1 MNRLLKYFFVIYIV
15 IGTVTPV
22 YSQNYADKAYYLVDS
37 LNLARLAPF
46 ETKLIDSTLTIYHSN
61 AHDTTKIKALTIIV
75 EKSWDDRVW
84 IKYNKWIHDYT
95 EEKLLQ
101 QSFSANKEEHE
112 ILKKKWLT
120 FHADALSNI
129 GYALKNNG
137 EFSEALVYY
146 LKSHELI
153 KDIDTKK
160 NRATLLNNIGTVYND
175 QGNNKKALTYYFKSL
190 KLNEEINEKEGM
202 AISLNN
208 IGYLFVNQD
217 ENSKALEYF
226 EKSLKITEEIGNKG
240 AIAHTLNN
248 IGNVYKKQKD
258 TTTAL
263 TYFERSLSIQQEIS
277 DKNGMASTLNNIGT
291 LYKDKGNFSKA
302 LQYHYQ
308 SLNVSKETDNKR
320 GMSLALNAVGN
331 IYLKQG
337 KSLKAEAYATESLKI
352 AQEIGFPTSISAA
365 SEILTE
371 VYQVNNNWEKAFQ
384 MYKLHDIMKDS
395 LQNAEIEKSI
405 IRQQANY
412 EIEKKE
418 QKLIIMTTQ
427 NELQE
432 LKLNK
437 NKILINY
444 FIFALILVLILTV
457 VLYRGY
463 QKKRLINELL
473 ESQKTEIIKKSEE
486 KTAMLKEIHHRVKNN
501 LQVVNS
507 LLKLQSREIED
518 QKVLAIF
525 KEAQNRVLS
534 MALLHEKM
542 YRSEDIKHIDLQE
555 HISLLIDDLLK
566 TYVINKN
573 IQSNVKI
580 ANVTFGLQTLVPLGL
595 IINEIISNA
604 LKHAFKDKDE
614 GVIKVHLNQL
624 NDEQYELIIGDN
636 GIGSEELISDSGLG
650 KKLIHTFAKQLK
662 GSIERIAEEGTIY
675 KLAFYRID

>member
-1 MNRLLKYFFVIYIV
+1 MNRLLQYVFVIYSI
-15 IGTVTPV
+15 IWIATPV
-22 YSQNYADKAYYLVDS
+22 YSQIYADKAYYLVDS
-37 LNLARLAPF
+37 LEVDKLAPF
-46 ETKLIDSTLTIYHSN
+46 EIKLIDSTLTIYHSN
-61 AHDTTKIKALTIIV
+61 AHDTTKIKALNVIV
-75 EKSWDDRVW
+75 AKSWDDRVW
-84 IKYNKWIHDYT
+84 IKYNNWIHDYT
-95 EEKLLQ
+95 KEKLAQ
-101 QSFSANKEEHE
+101 ESFSADIRANE

-120 FHADALSNI
+120 LHAGALSNI
-129 GYALKNNG
+129 GYSLKVKG
-137 EFSEALVYY
+137 EFTEALSYY
-146 LKSHELI
+146 LMSHELI
-153 KDIDTKK
+153 KEIDTKK

-175 QGNNKKALTYYFKSL
+175 QGNNKKALSYYYESL

-208 IGYLFVNQD
+208 IGYLFVSQD

-226 EKSLKITEEIGNKG
+226 ERSLKITETLNHKG

-263 TYFERSLSIQQEIS
+263 TYFERSLSIQQKIL
-277 DKNGMASTLNNIGT
+277 DKNGMTSTLNNIGT
-291 LYKDKGNFSKA
+291 LYKDQGNYTKA
-302 LQYHYQ
+302 LWYHGE
-308 SLNVSKETDNKR
+308 SLKVSKEVDNKR
-320 GMSLALNAVGN
+320 GMSLALNAIGN

-337 KSLKAEAYATESLKI
+337 KFKQAEENAIQSLDI
-352 AQEIGFPTSISAA
+352 AQDIGFPTSIKAA
-365 SEILTE
+365 SGILTT
-371 VYQVNNNWEKAFQ
+371 VYQTNNSWEKAFQ
-384 MYKLHDIMKDS
+384 MYKLHDLMKDS
-395 LQNAEIEKSI
+395 LQNVATEKSI

-418 QKLIIMTTQ
+418 QKLVLMTTR

-444 FIFALILVLILTV
+444 FIFALVLVLILIV

-463 QKKRLINELL
+463 QKKQLINELL
-473 ESQKTEIIKKSEE
+473 EAQKTEIIKKSEE

-518 QKVLAIF
+518 QKVLAMF

-542 YRSEDIKHIDLQE
+542 YRSEDIKHINLQE
-555 HISLLIDDLLK
+555 HISLLVDDLLK
-566 TYVINKN
+566 TYVIDKN
-573 IQSNVKI
+573 IQSDVNI

-604 LKHAFKDKDE
+604 LKHAFKGKDE
-614 GVIKVHLNQL
+614 GIITVHLNQL
-624 NDEQYELIIGDN
+624 KEAQYELIIGDN
-636 GIGSEELISDSGLG
+636 GVGSEELISEKGLG
-650 KKLIHTFAKQLK
+650 KRLIHTFTKQLK
-662 GSIERIAEEGTIY
+662 GTIERIEGEGTMY
-675 KLAFYRID
+675 KLVFHQLD